1 MKKYLIIFL
10 CLVPFSLFAQ
20 NQGLDTIVD
29 KLDKA
34 LVLSNQYFKAK
45 GPNLMRSDVI
55 MIVETINKKFNLQM
69 DIPSEKT
76 FRSQYP
82 DMVHKYFNLY
92 DLPYEGRTK
101 SLEKDS
107 LHVMQDFY
115 RQIHNMDMLTAWTM
129 FCKSYPVPDTLGLM
143 LERKLYLG
151 GYELTHAALQL
162 YELKKHD
169 CIRDEYLDLRIDR
182 AKEALHKLFEDPKV
196 HEHDIDLRLEC
207 IAILLYMG
215 DYSHISNKEMH
226 YVLTHQEAN
235 GGYKAS
241 KEEEETNE
249 HPTVLGLWA
258 LAEMRSHFT
267 ELNIPNNW

>member
-1 MKKYLIIFL
+1 MRKYLLLLFCFFHL
-10 CLVPFSLFAQ
+10 CTHAQ
-20 NQGLDTIVD
+20 NQGLDTIAA
-29 KLDKA
+29 KLDSA
-34 LVLSNQYFKAK
+34 LALSNKYFKAK

-69 DIPSEKT
+69 DIPTEKT
-76 FRSQYP
+76 FRSMYP

-92 DLPYEGRTK
+92 DIPYEGRTK
-101 SLEKDS
+101 SAEKDS
-107 LHVMQDFY
+107 IHVMQDFY
-115 RQIHNMDMLTAWTM
+115 RQIHSMDMLTAWTM

-151 GYELTHAALQL
+151 GYEMTHAALQL

-169 CIRDEYLDLRIDR
+169 CLRDEYLDLRIER
-182 AKEALHKLFEDPKV
+182 AKDCLHKLFDDPKV

-215 DYSHISNKEMH
+215 DYSHINNKEMN
-226 YVLTHQEAN
+226 YVLSHQERN
-235 GGYKAS
+235 GGFKAS
-241 KEEEETNE
+241 KEDDETNE